1 MNLRRIKM
9 LTSKDFQK
17 AIAVL
22 NGEVPDDPFD
32 SIITKCLIELF
43 DREAQKKRL
52 EESEDPDWRL

>member
-1 MNLRRIKM
+1 M